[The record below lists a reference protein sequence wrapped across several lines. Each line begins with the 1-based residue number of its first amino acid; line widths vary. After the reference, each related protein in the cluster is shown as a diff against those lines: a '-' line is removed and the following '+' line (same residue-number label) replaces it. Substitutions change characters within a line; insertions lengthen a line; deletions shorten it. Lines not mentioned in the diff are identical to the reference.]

1 MEVIKVFFATVLCA
15 FLSCQNTK
23 RQHSMVQGDSTVV
36 SNTDDKVSM
45 YEDVWKR
52 DSCGCLKLRTAQ
64 MADSIIINNNLVGRD
79 TLVFIEHMG
88 NYNKKQKKQ
97 DGFVLIYYIKS
108 ICINNVIDENADN
121 SWIMFDFNHDGKLK
135 GIPETIAI
143 E

>member
-1 MEVIKVFFATVLCA
+1 
-15 FLSCQNTK
+15 
-23 RQHSMVQGDSTVV
+23 MVQEDSTVV
-36 SNTDDKVSM
+36 SNIDDKVSM

-97 DGFVLIYYIKS
+97 DGFVLIYY
-108 ICINNVIDENADN
+108 
-121 SWIMFDFNHDGKLK
+121 H
-135 GIPETIAI
+135 
-143 E
+143 